1 MERYNLGPRLK
12 WLMIAL
18 QGACVSECVTTRAAS
33 QATKGSNFWLL
44 FVALAA
50 YTTHNKLNYVVLF

>member
-18 QGACVSECVTTRAAS
+18 QGACVTERVTTRAAS
-33 QATKGSNFWLL
+33 KATKGNNFRLL
-44 FVALAA
+44 FVALAM
-50 YTTHNKLNYVVLF
+50 HNKRNDRVLS